1 MNRLIDRYTR
11 IVLLSSSHL
20 SLCIRIYLHIEIQRN
35 GRVYVHE
42 PKTKVDLTRII
53 ETQAFVFDDAFDSHE
68 TNELIYARTIK
79 PLVDFVFEGKL

>member
-1 MNRLIDRYTR
+1 MYIIKY
-11 IVLLSSSHL
+11 LSIYV
-20 SLCIRIYLHIEIQRN
+20 CIYIEIQRH

-68 TNELIYARTIK
+68 TNELIYSRTIK
-79 PLVDFVFEGKL
+79 PLVDFVFEGKT

>member
-1 MNRLIDRYTR
+1 MCKY
-11 IVLLSSSHL
+11 
-20 SLCIRIYLHIEIQRN
+20 IRMHNDKCEDDN
-35 GRVYVHE
+35 NTMRVYVHE

-79 PLVDFVFEGKL
+79 PLVDFVFEGKLLKY